1 VKGSLGVY
9 YGLVGESACLYWLVK
24 SGLPVCVLLLNIV
37 EFFIRVILL
46 GRKLSL
52 IIVFSCII
60 LQVHDYS
67 GVRLV

>member
-1 VKGSLGVY
+1 MVWWVSL
-9 YGLVGESACLYWLVK
+9 LACIGFVK